1 MLTQELKVCWARI
14 LVTSVQC
21 RRQEIRSASKCGF
34 FLFEGENLVCERI
47 YFDTFSMIKQ
57 LIKGFDL
64 KSPAGIYR
72 SYKNIA
78 SLTTNLKDL
87 IKG

>member
-34 FLFEGENLVCERI
+34 FLFEGENLAQI
-47 YFDTFSMIKQ
+47 
-57 LIKGFDL
+57 
-64 KSPAGIYR
+64 
-72 SYKNIA
+72 
-78 SLTTNLKDL
+78 
-87 IKG
+87 